1 MKTGTGRT
9 KMVIALLLLALPA
22 VAAISFT
29 ACGNG
34 ESAGGENNAGEN
46 AESAEI
52 AAEEA
57 EGAEDSE
64 VFTLKVPGLNE
75 GPVRL
80 NPLTVGYAKGFFQ
93 EYGIELEDQGNVAI
107 NQQIS
112 AILSG
117 SIHTAAIMTAEGVP
131 AIDNGAPI
139 VAVAGGVVT
148 TQDWPHMTFLVKKG
162 SDIKTG
168 QDFIGKK
175 IATAAANGGC
185 TGGFPLEFM
194 RQSGVENA
202 IEQVELITVP
212 EEALIETLNQGNT
225 DIIGTHLAPSV
236 VETLYGNEFD
246 IVFSDWDLAEDKL
259 GDMQFYFTREF
270 TEEHPDVMRRFV
282 TALAKTFNWINE
294 NPDEAY
300 ETYKSVVPNINEDIF
315 SVNKY
320 SEDAL
325 IDQAHVD
332 IWLELLGNPGQVQ
345 LLKNKLTFDDVAT
358 NEFNPNAS

>member
-1 MKTGTGRT
+1 MSI
-9 KMVIALLLLALPA
+9 VLVLLALA
-22 VAAISFT
+22 VAAISLT
-29 ACGNG
+29 ACGGGSAGGG
-34 ESAGGENNAGEN
+34 ESAGGN
-46 AESAEI
+46 AESAETATEESG
-52 AAEEA
+52 AAESA
-57 EGAEDSE
+57 GDAE
-64 VFTLKVPGLNE
+64 VFTLKVPGLSE

-80 NPLTVGYAKGFFQ
+80 NPLTIGHEKGFFQ
-93 EYGIELEDQGNVAI
+93 EYGIELEDQGSVAI

-117 SIHTAAIMTAEGVP
+117 SIHTTAIMTAEGVP

-139 VAVAGGVVT
+139 IAVAGGVVT
-148 TQDWPHMTFLVKKG
+148 TPDWPHMTFLVKKG

-168 QDFIGKK
+168 RDFIGKK

-194 RQSGVENA
+194 RQAGVENA

-236 VETLYGNEFD
+236 VKKLYGDEFD

-270 TEEHPDVMRRFV
+270 TEENPDVTRRFV
-282 TALAKTFNWINE
+282 SALAKTFNWINE

-300 ETYKSVVPNINEDIF
+300 ETYKNAVPNINEDIF
-315 SVNKY
+315 SVNQY
-320 SEDAL
+320 SKDAL
-325 IDQAHVD
+325 IDKAHVD